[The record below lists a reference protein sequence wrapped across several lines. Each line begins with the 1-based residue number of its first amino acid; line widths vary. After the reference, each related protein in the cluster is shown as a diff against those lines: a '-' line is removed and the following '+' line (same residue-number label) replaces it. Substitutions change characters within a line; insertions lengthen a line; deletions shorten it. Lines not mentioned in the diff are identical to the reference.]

1 MPCKCRSE
9 YEKNLLEKF
18 KEISPD
24 ATEHRVSLLGYA
36 FIFGDKSLNEN
47 GCMQIEM
54 TANHPLKKGGFK
66 SKKQTSNLLF
76 NFCPF
81 CGKPYKE
88 GA

>member
-1 MPCKCRSE
+1 M
-9 YEKNLLEKF
+9 LLENF
-18 KEISPD
+18 KEVAPD
-24 ATEHRVSLLGYA
+24 ATDHRVSLLGYA
-36 FIFGDKSLNEN
+36 FIFGSNTLDEN

-76 NFCPF
+76 KFCPF
-81 CGKPYKE
+81 CSKPYKE